1 MKLFNIFSVLVVG
14 IFISIIF
21 FYNWVDFLG
30 FIGFLSFFGWNI
42 FAYTNRKNMI
52 SLPMMLESVKF
63 NENPGAR
70 IFLFVFSWIMIIIIF
85 LGYIYK
91 SINS

>member
-1 MKLFNIFSVLVVG
+1 MKFSNIIFVLVIG
-14 IFISIIF
+14 GLISILF
-21 FYNWVDFLG
+21 FYDWGDFLG

-70 IFLFVFSWIMIIIIF
+70 VFLFVFSWIMIIILF